1 MKMTVPAIPVSMESA
16 RMASTSTNVCAVLDI
31 QVCLAKYRVLVNMI
45 EVFMV
50 SEGIVNKY

>member
-1 MKMTVPAIPVSMESA
+1 MTVPAIPVSMESA
-16 RMASTSTNVCAVLDI
+16 RMASTSTNVRAILGI
-31 QVCLAKYRVLVNMI
+31 QVCLAKYLVSVNMM